1 MEQTKARI
9 WTANDNDSKSARLS
23 QIHDYEDLEYLG
35 DITIGTPPQSFRVVL
50 DTGSANLW
58 VPDIKCVQ
66 GRKEICRQSRCDYGM
81 VCEVLC
87 PDKSCCEKKETEDDG
102 GESPCRDKNLFNSV
116 KSKTYVKV
124 DPKVMFNITYGTGF
138 ASGFLG
144 NDTLRFG
151 GSDEDETLIVPGI
164 VFGQAVKIADFFA
177 DNPVGGI
184 LGLGFAKLAV
194 EEVKPPLQQAI
205 DLGLVDPIFTVFLE
219 HNGFSAQG
227 EFGGTFT
234 YGGLDYVNCGE
245 VIAYEKLTVAAY
257 WQFYM
262 KAFSAGYLTIKKGW
276 EVISD
281 TGTSLL
287 GVPAA
292 IAGMAADALGCN
304 FNRLYE
310 IYEIDCVA
318 NVTVDLTIG
327 DHVYTLEGENLVV
340 QLGDDFCVVAMFPM
354 GSGGFGPQWILGDP
368 FIRQYCNIY
377 DIGNKQIGF
386 AKPI

>member
-1 MEQTKARI
+1 NVLR
-9 WTANDNDSKSARLS
+9 D
-23 QIHDYEDLEYLG
+23 
-35 DITIGTPPQSFRVVL
+35 TPP
-50 DTGSANLW
+50 
-58 VPDIKCVQ
+58 
-66 GRKEICRQSRCDYGM
+66 
-81 VCEVLC
+81 
-87 PDKSCCEKKETEDDG
+87 
-102 GESPCRDKNLFNSV
+102 
-116 KSKTYVKV
+116 
-124 DPKVMFNITYGTGF
+124 PKF
-138 ASGFLG
+138 
-144 NDTLRFG
+144 
-151 GSDEDETLIVPGI
+151 
-164 VFGQAVKIADFFA
+164 Q
-177 DNPVGGI
+177 NPVGGI

-205 DLGLVDPIFTVFLE
+205 DLRLVDPIFTVFLE
-219 HNGFSAQG
+219 HNG
-227 EFGGTFT
+227 
-234 YGGLDYVNCGE
+234 
-245 VIAYEKLTVAAY
+245 
-257 WQFYM
+257 
-262 KAFSAGYLTIKKGW
+262 AGYLTIKKGW
-276 EVISD
+276 EVVSD

-310 IYEIDCVA
+310 IYEIDCGA